1 MNKRNNNHKH
11 SLSLVLASCYLAA
24 APSLAQQDTGVRTQA
39 LEEVVVTAQKREESL
54 QETPIAVSAFDI
66 GALQQLGVGEP
77 GDVALY
83 TPNLEIRKP
92 PGSSDNYGYSM
103 RGMSSTDPSLLT
115 EPTVGL
121 YADGVYIA
129 RISGASFDTVDLERI
144 EVLRGPQ
151 GTLYGRNAIG
161 GAINLVTRKPG
172 EEFGFR
178 QKLSAG
184 NYDYLRSE
192 TSVDTGMYNGFAA
205 TLSYT
210 HWKREG
216 WLDNAEAD
224 NKLGETKNSDA
235 LRFALRWSPND
246 ALTADYVFDYSDRD
260 SNGAIVQL
268 VHIRPF
274 QQGLGGPIYAQAAAV
289 ASPNRQDSL
298 PMPFS
303 DSAANYST
311 IKGHALT
318 VEWAGDNF
326 TLKSITA
333 HRDWDSGTTE
343 NEYGSFR
350 SDGVNVLNGIGGV
363 IPAGEFVPLFLASRE
378 SRQDQFT
385 QEFQMLGTALND
397 RLQYTLGLYY
407 FEEETYEDNP
417 QSFVLPAIFA
427 YGGLDQ
433 GTQSF
438 LCQDPTFSN
447 PLACFGK
454 DTLLS
459 TPVFIYGS
467 DNDSVAAYSQ
477 LTYAA
482 TDEVDV
488 TLGLRYTRDQ
498 KTSFLR
504 NSTIQRNEGIE
515 EVIGDDSWSNVTPAL
530 TVSYAPTDTLNT
542 YFTLARGFRSGGF
555 NARAA
560 SARAFSTPFNEE
572 NVTSYELGI
581 KSDLWEQKLRV
592 NAALFHYVYEDKQV
606 TQFEA
611 GSSGASSIIANA
623 GKTEAQGVELEVTLI
638 PVTGLLLKASYG
650 FIDNNIKEF
659 DTTPSNPVTGVGGGT
674 ENVDI
679 SDIAKTIHTPRHNA
693 SLIAEYTFEPF
704 SFGQLVLQADSSYNS
719 ERYFHPINNLYDS
732 AGKQTLIN
740 ARASLTNIDVGS
752 GSLRISAWGK
762 NLADKEYREWG
773 IDFGALGFATDSFIL
788 PRMYGLDVIYEY

>member
-1 MNKRNNNHKH
+1 MKNRLNQLKH
-11 SLSLVLASCYLAA
+11 SLTLASCCLAA
-24 APSLAQQDTGVRTQA
+24 APGLAQQDRSVRTQA
-39 LEEVVVTAQKREESL
+39 LEEVVVTAQKRQESL

-66 GALQQLGVGEP
+66 GALQQIGVGEP

-129 RISGASFDTVDLERI
+129 RISGASFDTVNLERI

-161 GAINLVTRKPG
+161 GAINLITRKPG
-172 EEFGFR
+172 AEFGFK

-192 TSVDTGMYNGFAA
+192 TSLDTGMHRGFAA

-210 HWKREG
+210 HWSREG
-216 WLDNAEAD
+216 WLDNSEAD
-224 NKLGETKNSDA
+224 NKLGETQKSEA
-235 LRFALRWSPND
+235 ARFALRWQPND
-246 ALTADYVFDYSDRD
+246 SLTADYVFDYSDRD

-274 QQGLGGPIYAQAAAV
+274 QAGLGGPIYAQAEAE
-289 ASPNRQDSL
+289 ASPRRQDSL

-303 DSAANYST
+303 DTAANWST
-311 IKGHALT
+311 IRGHALT
-318 VEWAGDNF
+318 VEWASDSF

-343 NEYGSFR
+343 NEYGSFP
-350 SDGVNVLNGIGGV
+350 SDGVNVLDGMGGV
-363 IPAGEFVPLFLASRE
+363 IPAGDYVPLFIASRD

-385 QEFQMLGTALND
+385 QEFQMLGMALDD

-438 LCQDPTFSN
+438 LCQDPTFAD

-454 DTLLS
+454 DTLLG
-459 TPVFIYGS
+459 TPVFVYGS

-477 LTYAA
+477 LTYAVN
-482 TDEVDV
+482 EQVDV
-488 TLGLRYTRDQ
+488 TVGLRYTRDN

-504 NSTIQRNEGIE
+504 NSGIQNNEGIE
-515 EVIGDDSWSNVTPAL
+515 EVVGDDSWSNVTPAF
-530 TVSYAPTDTLNT
+530 TVRYAPSDTLNT
-542 YFTLARGFRSGGF
+542 YLTLSRGFRSGGF

-560 SARAFSTPFNEE
+560 SSSAFATPFDEE
-572 NVTSYELGI
+572 NVTSYELGV
-581 KSDLWEQKLRV
+581 KSDLWQQKLRL

-611 GSSGASSIIANA
+611 GSGGASSIIANA
-623 GKTEAQGVELEVTLI
+623 GKTEAMGVELEATLI
-638 PVTGLLLKASYG
+638 PVKGLLLKASYG
-650 FIDNNIKEF
+650 FIDNDIKEF
-659 DTTPSNPVTGVGGGT
+659 DTTPSDPVTGVGGGT

-679 SDIAKTIHTPRHNA
+679 SDIAETIHTPEHNA

-704 SFGQLVLQADSSYNS
+704 SFGQLVLQADASYTS

-732 AGKQTLIN
+732 AGKQTLLN
-740 ARASLTNIDVGS
+740 ARASLTNIEVGA
-752 GSLRISAWGK
+752 GSLRVSAWGK
-762 NLADKEYREWG
+762 NLADKGYREWG

-788 PRMYGLDVIYEY
+788 PRMYGLDVVYEF